1 MPAYEKQLSLF
12 SVDIKQAAS
21 LQDFNAPSFLPIL
34 KAVDE
39 LLDGSLTE
47 LYIYGSDGSG
57 KTHLLTAIYS
67 EYIKRDNNAIFLSF
81 RELLDSDIE
90 ALTGLEAFHLIII
103 DDIHLAHTQEWQ
115 EALFH
120 LINRVRTFNGKLIFS
135 ANLPVVEL
143 PFGFMDLTTRLA
155 QSLNFLMPD
164 GTNIDDRSALI
175 HSILKQKGW
184 LLPESIVDHLLK
196 EGPHLPKDMVSVLTY
211 ISSYFTHRNNTKIPK
226 KLLDE
231 VKDAIIEQSFLLE
244 LAEFDQ
250 DANASYGNNF
260 NLPI

>member
-39 LLDGSLTE
+39 LLDDSLTE